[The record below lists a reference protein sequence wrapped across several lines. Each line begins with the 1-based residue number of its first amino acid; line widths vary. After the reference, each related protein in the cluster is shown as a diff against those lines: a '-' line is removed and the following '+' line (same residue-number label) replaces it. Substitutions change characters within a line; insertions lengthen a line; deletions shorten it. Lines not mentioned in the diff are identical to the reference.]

1 MSRRSERTS
10 KLIQREISG
19 LLEREVNDPRLSKL
33 ISVTEV
39 TLSPDLKHA
48 KIFVST
54 LGSGINNKEDMLA
67 GFNNASGF
75 LRKELASHLKL
86 KYTPQLSFHYD
97 DSIERGARLLKLIGE
112 LSTDEDDKISSH
124 NSSRINKGGNNG
136 TNKRSHHRCW

>member
-33 ISVTEV
+33 VSVTEV

-54 LGSGINNKEDMLA
+54 LGSKIDKEDLLA

-75 LRKELASHLKL
+75 LRKELAAHLRL
-86 KYTPQLSFHYD
+86 KQIPQLSFHYD

-112 LSTDEDDKISSH
+112 LSTNEDDKISSRK
-124 NSSRINKGGNNG
+124 SLRINKGG
-136 TNKRSHHRCW
+136 

>member
-33 ISVTEV
+33 VSVTEV
-39 TLSPDLKHA
+39 TLSPDLKYA

-54 LGSGINNKEDMLA
+54 LGSKINKEDLLA

-75 LRKELASHLKL
+75 LRKELAAHLRL
-86 KYTPQLSFHYD
+86 KQIPQLSFHYD

-112 LSTDEDDKISSH
+112 LSTDEDDKISSR
-124 NSSRINKGGNNG
+124 NSLHVNKGGI
-136 TNKRSHHRCW
+136 K

>member
-19 LLEREVNDPRLSKL
+19 LLEREINDPRLSKL

-54 LGSGINNKEDMLA
+54 LSSEINNKEETLA

-75 LRKELASHLKL
+75 LRRELASHLKL
-86 KYTPQLSFHYD
+86 RYTPQLSFHYD

-112 LSTDEDDKISSH
+112 LTTTE
-124 NSSRINKGGNNG
+124 
-136 TNKRSHHRCW
+136 

>member
-10 KLIQREISG
+10 KLIQREISE

-54 LGSGINNKEDMLA
+54 LSSEINNKEDMLA
-67 GFNNASGF
+67 GFNNATGF

-97 DSIERGARLLKLIGE
+97 DSIERGARLLNLIGE
-112 LSTDEDDKISSH
+112 LTTTK
-124 NSSRINKGGNNG
+124 
-136 TNKRSHHRCW
+136 

>member
-10 KLIQREISG
+10 KLIQREISE

-48 KIFVST
+48 QIFVST
-54 LGSGINNKEDMLA
+54 LGSEINNKEDILA
-67 GFNNASGF
+67 GFNNATGF

-112 LSTDEDDKISSH
+112 LPTTK
-124 NSSRINKGGNNG
+124 
-136 TNKRSHHRCW
+136 

>member
-10 KLIQREISG
+10 KLIQREISE
-19 LLEREVNDPRLSKL
+19 LLEREVNDPRLCKF

-54 LGSGINNKEDMLA
+54 LGTEINKEDLLA

-75 LRKELASHLKL
+75 LRKELAAHLRL
-86 KYTPQLSFHYD
+86 KQIPQLSFCYD
-97 DSIERGARLLKLIGE
+97 DSIERGARLLKLMGE
-112 LSTDEDDKISSH
+112 LTTTE
-124 NSSRINKGGNNG
+124 
-136 TNKRSHHRCW
+136 

>member
-39 TLSPDLKHA
+39 TLSPDLKYA
-48 KIFVST
+48 KVFVST
-54 LGSGINNKEDMLA
+54 LSDQMDNKEEMLA

-75 LRKELASHLKL
+75 LRRELASHLKL
-86 KYTPQLSFHYD
+86 RYTPQLSFHYD
-97 DSIERGARLLKLIGE
+97 DSIERGARLLKLMGD
-112 LSTDEDDKISSH
+112 LPTTD
-124 NSSRINKGGNNG
+124 
-136 TNKRSHHRCW
+136 

>member
-33 ISVTEV
+33 VSVTEV

-54 LGSGINNKEDMLA
+54 LGSKIDKEDLLA

-75 LRKELASHLKL
+75 LRKELAAHLRL
-86 KYTPQLSFHYD
+86 KQIPQLSFHYD

-112 LSTDEDDKISSH
+112 LSTNEDDKISSR
-124 NSSRINKGGNNG
+124 NSFRINKGG
-136 TNKRSHHRCW
+136 

>member
-10 KLIQREISG
+10 KLIQREISV
-19 LLEREVNDPRLSKL
+19 LLEREVNDPRLSKF

-39 TLSPDLKHA
+39 ELSPDLRHA

-54 LGSGINNKEDMLA
+54 LGSEINNKEDMLA

-97 DSIERGARLLKLIGE
+97 DSIERGARLLKLMGE
-112 LSTDEDDKISSH
+112 LTTTE
-124 NSSRINKGGNNG
+124 
-136 TNKRSHHRCW
+136 

>member
-10 KLIQREISG
+10 KLIQREISE

-54 LGSGINNKEDMLA
+54 LGSEINNKEDMLA
-67 GFNNASGF
+67 GFNNATGF

-97 DSIERGARLLKLIGE
+97 DSIERGARLLNLIGE
-112 LSTDEDDKISSH
+112 L
-124 NSSRINKGGNNG
+124 
-136 TNKRSHHRCW
+136 TNTK

>member
-10 KLIQREISG
+10 KLIQREISE

-54 LGSGINNKEDMLA
+54 LGSEINNKEDMLA
-67 GFNNASGF
+67 GFNNATGF

-97 DSIERGARLLKLIGE
+97 DSIERGARLLNLIGE
-112 LSTDEDDKISSH
+112 LT
-124 NSSRINKGGNNG
+124 NNK
-136 TNKRSHHRCW
+136 

>member
-33 ISVTEV
+33 ISVTAV
-39 TLSPDLKHA
+39 ALSPDLKHA

-54 LGSGINNKEDMLA
+54 LGSEINNKEEMLA
-67 GFNNASGF
+67 GFNKASGF

-97 DSIERGARLLKLIGE
+97 DSIERGARLLKLMGE
-112 LSTDEDDKISSH
+112 LTTTE
-124 NSSRINKGGNNG
+124 
-136 TNKRSHHRCW
+136 

>member
-19 LLEREVNDPRLSKL
+19 LLEREVNDPRLNNL
-33 ISVTEV
+33 VSVTEV
-39 TLSPDLKHA
+39 TLSPDLKYA

-54 LGSGINNKEDMLA
+54 LGTEINKKDLLA

-75 LRKELASHLKL
+75 LRKELAAHLRL
-86 KYTPQLSFHYD
+86 KQIPQLSFHYD

-112 LSTDEDDKISSH
+112 LSTNEDDKISSR
-124 NSSRINKGGNNG
+124 NSSRINKGG
-136 TNKRSHHRCW
+136 